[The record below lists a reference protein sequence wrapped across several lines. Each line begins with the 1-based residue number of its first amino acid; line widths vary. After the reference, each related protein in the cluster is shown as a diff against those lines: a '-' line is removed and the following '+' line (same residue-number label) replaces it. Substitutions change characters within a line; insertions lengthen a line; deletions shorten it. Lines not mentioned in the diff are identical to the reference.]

1 MSRRLLLL
9 AIALAMLLAWLAFRQ
24 HTATTRERA
33 SRVPEPV
40 DDRVDE
46 PPLTSN
52 APASL
57 AGASEREAA
66 VEILPTRIAL
76 RGSVS
81 ITDDRG
87 RPLPCPI
94 GTLTW
99 ELSLPDGTRNEA
111 GSTIVDDQ
119 WTLDVPLAAVLR
131 PATLICGRGELAQI
145 ARVAEEVIPARE
157 AQGHI
162 VHAVVASG
170 VRLHVIDAVT
180 LAELEDVQLVI
191 APQRTSVSLASAVP
205 ALALLSGADD
215 RPLKSPIALPPT
227 DRTRIGWVRAP
238 ERAWTRFA
246 FTGTEGELTVALSP
260 GAEASVLVTHLPE
273 DAVAP
278 VFRVYADIDS
288 GSSMDLEPL
297 LERRIA
303 DGVRYDL
310 RGLRPGRAVF
320 VVAPFPAATF
330 IGPRLGAVET
340 TLVAGERRDVT
351 LDLESAEMRRS
362 SGTLRVT
369 VVPAVDGPRV
379 DGRMRVEIERA
390 DGIQTKNIEEYVA
403 RFEAT
408 VAGAFTKDCEHLAP
422 GDYLVTLVPSAV
434 ARRVSV
440 VGGAVTDVE
449 LALDGLTTVT
459 VKVLDAADGRALLD
473 DELLYRPASSRR
485 VTSWSEVHAR
495 REDGCYRFRCA
506 PGRIRIAADPTGYV
520 TIARELDVG
529 SEPVEC
535 ELRLERERLISI
547 DLRAMQGQT
556 AVPLP
561 SDFWTAVRVVPVA
574 PTSGMCEGVQP
585 RPNAARG
592 HDPEL
597 DTAGA
602 QYSVTSAGRYR
613 IEFPALDRIRCGP
626 PLEIEVSPGGLRQ
639 DFEVELR

>member
-1 MSRRLLLL
+1 MSKRLLLF
-9 AIALAMLLAWLAFRQ
+9 AIALAMLLAWLAFWQ
-24 HTATTRERA
+24 HAVATRERA
-33 SRVPEPV
+33 PRVPEPV
-40 DDRVDE
+40 DEHAGE

-57 AGASEREAA
+57 TRASEREAA
-66 VEILPTRIAL
+66 GELLPTRIAL

-87 RPLPCPI
+87 RPLACPI

-99 ELSLPDGTRNEA
+99 ELTLPDGTRNEA

-119 WTLDVPLAAVLR
+119 WTLDVPLGAMLR
-131 PATLICGRGELAQI
+131 AATLVCGRGELARIAQI
-145 ARVAEEVIPARE
+145 SEEEIPARD
-157 AQGHI
+157 AQGHV

-170 VRLHVIDAVT
+170 VRLHVIDAAT
-180 LAELEDVQLVI
+180 RAELEDVQLVI
-191 APQRTSVSLASAVP
+191 APQRKDVSLASAVP

-215 RPLKSPIALPPT
+215 RPLASPIALPPT
-227 DRTRIGWVRAP
+227 DRTRIGWVRSP
-238 ERAWTRFA
+238 EHAWARFA
-246 FTGTEGELTVALSP
+246 FTGTEGELTIALSA
-260 GAEASVLVTHLPE
+260 GADASVLVTHLPD

-278 VFRVYADIDS
+278 VLRVYEDVDG
-288 GSSMDLEPL
+288 GSPLDLEPL

-310 RGLRPGRAVF
+310 RGLRPGRAHF

-330 IGPRLGAVET
+330 IGPRLGAVEV
-340 TLVAGERRDVT
+340 TLVAGERHDVT
-351 LDLESAEMRRS
+351 IDLESAEMRRS

-369 VVPAVDGPRV
+369 VVPAVDGPRI
-379 DGRMRVEIERA
+379 DGEMRVEIERA
-390 DGIQTKNIEEYVA
+390 DGIQSKTVDEYVA
-403 RFEAT
+403 RFT
-408 VAGAFTKDCEHLAP
+408 PTPAGAFTKDCEHLAP
-422 GDYLVTLVPSAV
+422 GDYLVSLVPSAV

-440 VGGAVTDVE
+440 VGGSITDVE
-449 LALDGLTTVT
+449 LALDALTLVT
-459 VKVLDAADGRALLD
+459 VKVVDAADGRALLD

-506 PGRIRIAADPTGYV
+506 PGRIKIAAHPIGYV

-529 SEPVEC
+529 SDPVEC
-535 ELRLERERLISI
+535 ELRFERERLITI
-547 DLRAMQGQT
+547 ELRAMQGQT

-561 SDFWTAVRVVPVA
+561 TDFWTAVRVVPVA
-574 PTSGMCEGVQP
+574 PTSGMCKAVQP

-592 HDPEL
+592 YDPEL

-626 PLEIEVSPGGLRQ
+626 PLEIELPPDGLRQ